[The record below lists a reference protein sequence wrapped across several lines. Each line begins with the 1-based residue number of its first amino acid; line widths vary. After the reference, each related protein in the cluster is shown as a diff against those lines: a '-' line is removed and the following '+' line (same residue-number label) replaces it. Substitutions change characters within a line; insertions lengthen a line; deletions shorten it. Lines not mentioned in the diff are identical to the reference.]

1 MEKQQTRRDFLKHT
15 AMVAGSTMLVSQLSW
30 LRSFAAGKDGEEAS
44 GGKVRL
50 GMIGIGSRGHLL
62 FLHLQQIPQAEIVA
76 VCDIYPPHLERAR
89 RMAGDKAKAFN
100 DHRRMLDEMKDLD
113 AVVIATPLHTHA
125 EITVDCLQAGKKVF
139 CEKSMAKE
147 PADALKM
154 VNTALETGLLL
165 QIGHQRMFNPRYLR
179 AFELIRNGQLGKIT
193 QIRAYWHRNN
203 DWRRNV
209 PQGNVDSF
217 APAGMY
223 PDMEHFINWRLY
235 RAYSRGL
242 MTELASH
249 QMQVANY
256 ILGAYP
262 TEIMGSGSINHWK
275 DGREV
280 YDNVNLV
287 YSYPNGTQ
295 VIYDSMT
302 SNKHY
307 GLEEQIMGPKG
318 TMELEAGLMWSE
330 TPPPAPGILQL
341 INNIEHGI
349 FDNIPLGGASWVP
362 DSAVEDKGTPIFDQE
377 LDDDGTH
384 FELEGFV
391 HAVATG
397 EKYREL
403 LVQGYYATLAALLGW
418 EAMTTQK
425 VVTMPD
431 ELILKNI

>member
-1 MEKQQTRRDFLKHT
+1 MEKKETTRRDFLKKT
-15 AMVAGSTMLVSQLSW
+15 AMIAGSTMLASQLSW
-30 LRSFAAGKDGEEAS
+30 LRSYAAGEQKNGE
-44 GGKVRL
+44 KVKI

-62 FLHLQQIPQAEIVA
+62 MLHLLDIPDAEIVA
-76 VCDIYPPHLERAR
+76 VCDIYPPHLDRAL
-89 RMAGDKAKAFN
+89 RMSQGKAKGFK
-100 DHRRMLDEMKDLD
+100 DHRRMLDEMKELD
-113 AVVIATPLHTHA
+113 AVVVATPLHTHA
-125 EITVDCLQAGKKVF
+125 AITVDALQAGKKVF

-147 PADALKM
+147 PEDALKM

-165 QIGHQRMFNPRYLR
+165 QIGHQRMFHPGYLQ
-179 AFELIRNGQLGKIT
+179 AFELIRNGQLGNVT
-193 QIRAYWHRNN
+193 QIRAYWHRNS
-203 DWRRNV
+203 DWRRKV
-209 PQGNVDSF
+209 PQGDVASF
-217 APAGMY
+217 ADPQMY

-235 RAYSRGL
+235 RAYSRGV

-256 ILGAYP
+256 ILGSYP
-262 TEIMGSGSINHWK
+262 VEIMGAGSINYWK

-287 YSYPNGTQ
+287 YAYPDGTQ

-330 TPPPAPGILQL
+330 NPPPAPGILQL
-341 INNIEHGI
+341 INNIEHGV

-362 DSAVEDKGTPIFDQE
+362 DTPVKDTGTPILDE
-377 LDDDGTH
+377 EIDDDGTRL
-384 FELEGFV
+384 ELEGFV
-391 HAVATG
+391 HAVQSG
-397 EKYREL
+397 ETYRKL
-403 LVQGYYATLAALLGW
+403 LAQGYYATIAALLGW
-418 EAMTTQK
+418 EAMVTKK
-425 VVTMPD
+425 VITMPD

>member
-1 MEKQQTRRDFLKHT
+1 MI
-15 AMVAGSTMLVSQLSW
+15 AGSTMLATQLSW
-30 LRSFAAGKDGEEAS
+30 LRGYAS
-44 GGKVRL
+44 GENKGSERKARI

-62 FLHLQQIPQAEIVA
+62 YLHLLTIPEAEVVA

-89 RMAGDKAKAFN
+89 RMSEGKARAFK
-100 DHRRMLDEMKDLD
+100 DHRKMLDEMKDLD
-113 AVVIATPLHTHA
+113 AVVVATPLHTHA
-125 EITVDCLQAGKKVF
+125 QIVIDALQAGKKVF

-147 PADALKM
+147 PEDALKM
-154 VNTALETGLLL
+154 VNTALETDLLL
-165 QIGHQRMFNPRYLR
+165 QIGHQRMFHPGYLR
-179 AFELIRNGQLGKIT
+179 AFELIRNGQIGNVT
-193 QIRAYWHRNN
+193 QIRAYWHRNS
-203 DWRRNV
+203 DWRRKV
-209 PQGNVDSF
+209 PAGNVASF
-217 APAGMY
+217 ADPAMY

-256 ILGAYP
+256 ILGHYP
-262 TEIMGSGSINHWK
+262 VEIMGAGSINYWNK
-275 DGREV
+275 RGREV

-287 YSYPNGTQ
+287 YAYPGGTQ

-362 DSAVEDKGTPIFDQE
+362 DTPVKDTGTPIFDGE
-377 LDDDGTH
+377 IDDDGTH
-384 FELEGFV
+384 LELEGFV
-391 HAVATG
+391 HAVLTG

-403 LVQGYYATLAALLGW
+403 LAQGYYATIAVLLGW
-418 EAMTTQK
+418 EAMVTRK

-431 ELILKNI
+431 ELVLKNI